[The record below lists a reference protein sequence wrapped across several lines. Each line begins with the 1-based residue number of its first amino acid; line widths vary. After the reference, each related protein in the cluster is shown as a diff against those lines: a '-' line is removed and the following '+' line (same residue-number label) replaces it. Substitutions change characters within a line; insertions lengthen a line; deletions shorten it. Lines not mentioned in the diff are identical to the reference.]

1 MPDEGI
7 KLRVGFG
14 GDSHYNHNTF
24 SPEKPSACVCMGGIA
39 SRPSL
44 RAPNV
49 SCSLVKYLKRNELF
63 KYPLISFIY
72 FINGECGSGHHYR
85 SSNNNTTKK
94 KRGESQRKSHHD
106 VLVTGSESDSE
117 LLSAFGQV
125 FINLPLIQALLTLE
139 SAQQPQHYAIREK
152 NVKNSLRIKFYNI
165 SSWNNNC
172 YSTEMINTQQ
182 KQKKKPSFEHC
193 LMSDGKR
200 LWNDVRHV
208 FGDKAFA

>member
-85 SSNNNTTKK
+85 SSNNNTTK
-94 KRGESQRKSHHD
+94 RSGERANENPIMMYWSLAQS
-106 VLVTGSESDSE
+106 
-117 LLSAFGQV
+117 
-125 FINLPLIQALLTLE
+125 LIQSCYQRSVKYLSIFPLSKPCSRSRA
-139 SAQQPQHYAIREK
+139 AQQPQHYAIREK
-152 NVKNSLRIKFYNI
+152 KCEKF
-165 SSWNNNC
+165 
-172 YSTEMINTQQ
+172 TQ
-182 KQKKKPSFEHC
+182 
-193 LMSDGKR
+193 
-200 LWNDVRHV
+200 N
-208 FGDKAFA
+208 